1 MLRYRDAVRRFSLLG
16 VTLAALVIMVPGAA
30 LAQQTTGTT
39 PTPPDAPAPTPVDT
53 TPTTPAPPAIPVPVA
68 PVSPVTAPTRTASWS
83 ALLLLT
89 TTGRA
94 QPSPGGTPLKLVQ
107 PVAPLGAG
115 PVWLHVRDVKVVGP
129 VRWVKVLLPV
139 RPNGTV
145 VWMRAS
151 AFVFR
156 KINFRVD
163 IDLSARTLSL
173 FRKGTR
179 VKRFTVAIGAPITPT
194 PTGRMAIAEV
204 IHTGDPNAF
213 LGATV
218 MPLTGFSNTLNE
230 YAGGNGRLAIHGT
243 NLPDLIGKAVSK
255 GCIRMNNEDIRVLS
269 RMIGSGTPVVIR
281 Q

>member
-1 MLRYRDAVRRFSLLG
+1 M
-16 VTLAALVIMVPGAA
+16 
-30 LAQQTTGTT
+30 
-39 PTPPDAPAPTPVDT
+39 
-53 TPTTPAPPAIPVPVA
+53 
-68 PVSPVTAPTRTASWS
+68 
-83 ALLLLT
+83 
-89 TTGRA
+89 
-94 QPSPGGTPLKLVQ
+94 
-107 PVAPLGAG
+107 
-115 PVWLHVRDVKVVGP
+115 KVVGAK
-129 VRWVKVLLPV
+129 RWVKVLLPV

-179 VKRFTVAIGAPITPT
+179 VKRFTVAIGAPIMPTPT

-243 NLPDLIGKAVSK
+243 NLPDLIGKPVSK
-255 GCIRMNNEDIRVLS
+255 GCIRMNNKDIRVLS
-269 RMIGSGTPVVIR
+269 RMIGSGTPVIIR

>member
-1 MLRYRDAVRRFSLLG
+1 M
-16 VTLAALVIMVPGAA
+16 
-30 LAQQTTGTT
+30 
-39 PTPPDAPAPTPVDT
+39 
-53 TPTTPAPPAIPVPVA
+53 
-68 PVSPVTAPTRTASWS
+68 TAPTRTASWS

-145 VWMRAS
+145 VWMHAS

-163 IDLSARTLSL
+163 IDLSART
-173 FRKGTR
+173 
-179 VKRFTVAIGAPITPT
+179 
-194 PTGRMAIAEV
+194 
-204 IHTGDPNAF
+204 
-213 LGATV
+213 
-218 MPLTGFSNTLNE
+218 
-230 YAGGNGRLAIHGT
+230 
-243 NLPDLIGKAVSK
+243 
-255 GCIRMNNEDIRVLS
+255 
-269 RMIGSGTPVVIR
+269 PVCFVR
-281 Q
+281 GPG

>member
-1 MLRYRDAVRRFSLLG
+1 MPRYHDAVRRFSLLG
-16 VTLAALVIMVPGAA
+16 VTLAALVIMAPGAA
-30 LAQQTTGTT
+30 LAQQNTGTT
-39 PTPPDAPAPTPVDT
+39 PTPPDAP
-53 TPTTPAPPAIPVPVA
+53 VPVA
-68 PVSPVTAPTRTASWS
+68 PPSPVTAATRTASWA

-89 TTGRA
+89 VTGRA
-94 QPSPGGTPLKLVQ
+94 QPSPGGTPVKLVQ

-115 PVWLHVRDVKVVGP
+115 PVWLQVRDVKVVGA

-173 FRKGTR
+173 FRRGTR

-204 IHTGDPNAF
+204 IHTGDPNGF
-213 LGATV
+213 LGSTV
-218 MPLTGFSNTLNE
+218 MPLTGFSKTLNE

-243 NLPDLIGKAVSK
+243 NLPDLIGQAASH